1 MLPMKLNPTELLNH
15 EHKQPSHQ
23 KIMKYNLLTL
33 SLATLAVAAN
43 SSLAQDQ
50 DPQPAQSAD
59 VRYAQA
65 TSGGASSSSGSSSS
79 MTYDDRTGT
88 AIVQTKTPTGTT
100 ARLTRIATRASG
112 TGRTLVIPKDATDAK
127 TIADVEEDLNVMAR
141 ILDKAVNSNADKTTR
156 AMGITLSS
164 RSFGA
169 AGAPQNLYLE
179 GYGAVLFLNVNYP
192 LLPPPVAD
200 SNTNAKENTS
210 NEWEEA
216 RREISQPSQPQP
228 YGAGGGGFGGFGG
241 GGAGGFGANSGAWT
255 VTTPQDYDA
264 DKVEELKKDM
274 ITALKNAAHIRK
286 LKSDEVVTVV
296 VTGPGTTVG
305 SKTKRTV
312 TTDDGK
318 EMDESAT
325 YEGALKTFQ
334 TLLTGDRPGTA
345 GPSAK
350 LIIRAKKS
358 DAEAFQKGSLG
369 FDEFRKRVTLILY

>member
-1 MLPMKLNPTELLNH
+1 MLPVKTNPTKLLNH
-15 EHKQPSHQ
+15 ETKQSSHHKT
-23 KIMKYNLLTL
+23 MKYNLLTL
-33 SLATLAVAAN
+33 SLATLAAAATI
-43 SSLAQDQ
+43 SLAQDQ
-50 DPQPAQSAD
+50 EPQPPQPTPAP
-59 VRYAQA
+59 YAK
-65 TSGGASSSSGSSSS
+65 TSSGSASSSAGTSSS
-79 MTYDDRTGT
+79 MSYDDRTGT
-88 AIVQTKTPTGTT
+88 AIVQTKTPTGTAT
-100 ARLTRIATRASG
+100 RLTRATRASS

-127 TIADVEEDLNVMAR
+127 AIADVEEDLNVMAR

-156 AMGITLSS
+156 AMGIALSS
-164 RSFGA
+164 RSFGP

-179 GYGAVLFLNVNYP
+179 GYGAILFLNVNYP

-241 GGAGGFGANSGAWT
+241 GGAGGFGASSGAWT
-255 VTTPQDYDA
+255 VTAPQDYDA
-264 DKVEELKKDM
+264 DKVEELKKDL

-296 VTGPGTTVG
+296 VTGPGTTIG

-318 EMDESAT
+318 EMDESAA

-334 TLLTGDRPGTA
+334 VLLAGDRPGMA
-345 GPSAK
+345 GSSAK
-350 LIIRAKKS
+350 LIIRAKKA